1 MKICENPQGDLGP
14 TISVIVYDLD
24 TLGYMQIECLFDSCS
39 FQEDQKCVL
48 YKIPQANLM
57 NKKNIMEQ
65 MDRVIVKITGLDEL
79 VYFLQVLL
87 DFRVATLEDF
97 FKAIENSLI
106 QTNQEHNLSYDY
118 IKSNLLFKGSI
129 IQSEDEDSL
138 TSLVRILFKDDTF
151 PICTPNQ
158 KFDAP
163 VVELRYIQLPDLTK
177 ITDSSKVEIKLGV
190 GHTLEQLC
198 KISSIGQDEVTI
210 DMIVCD
216 IVRINM
222 KGLACYF
229 DLFKDDSSLI
239 FEGKNWSDDDF
250 VFFTVNTQY
259 SLYAL
264 SLIEQNKDNDHHD
277 LYIWD
282 EPSEMFYSSDLR
294 TKIKKSEVKFEEIDD
309 VFFSKI

>member
-1 MKICENPQGDLGP
+1 
-14 TISVIVYDLD
+14 
-24 TLGYMQIECLFDSCS
+24 
-39 FQEDQKCVL
+39 
-48 YKIPQANLM
+48 
-57 NKKNIMEQ
+57 
-65 MDRVIVKITGLDEL
+65 
-79 VYFLQVLL
+79 
-87 DFRVATLEDF
+87 
-97 FKAIENSLI
+97 
-106 QTNQEHNLSYDY
+106 
-118 IKSNLLFKGSI
+118 
-129 IQSEDEDSL
+129 
-138 TSLVRILFKDDTF
+138 
-151 PICTPNQ
+151 
-158 KFDAP
+158 

-264 SLIEQNKDNDHHD
+264 SLIEQNKHNDHHD

-282 EPSEMFYSSDLR
+282 EPSESFYSSDLK